1 MRKSHF
7 HRCTSGKR
15 TLTELIA
22 GHLESHHKCTSQ
34 SYCVSVK
41 SRNGLV
47 QRSCDVNVLFLR
59 PSQSNRNVN
68 FHSYVYQK
76 LLKFPILVLGNSM
89 AHISL
94 CALSPVRRRVTNG
107 DFIYGSSGAPNHHQT
122 RTGRHQQLDMNCFN
136 GGDLGEV
143 CCCSTGFCNSASST
157 RWIAVIAV
165 LVLFLG

>member
-1 MRKSHF
+1 MVWGGVTANAKTPLVFIDENVRIDAKFYRDEILRKV
-7 HRCTSGKR
+7 
-15 TLTELIA
+15 L

-47 QRSCDVNVLFLR
+47 QRSCD
-59 PSQSNRNVN
+59 
-68 FHSYVYQK
+68 
-76 LLKFPILVLGNSM
+76 GNSM

-122 RTGRHQQLDMNCFN
+122 RNGRHQQLDTNCFN

-143 CCCSTGFCNSASST
+143 CCCSTDFCNSTSSA

-165 LVLFLG
+165 LILFLG

>member
-1 MRKSHF
+1 
-7 HRCTSGKR
+7 
-15 TLTELIA
+15 
-22 GHLESHHKCTSQ
+22 
-34 SYCVSVK
+34 
-41 SRNGLV
+41 
-47 QRSCDVNVLFLR
+47 
-59 PSQSNRNVN
+59 
-68 FHSYVYQK
+68 
-76 LLKFPILVLGNSM
+76 M

-143 CCCSTGFCNSASST
+143 CCCSTDFCNSASSA
-157 RWIAVIAV
+157 RWIAIIAV